1 MKICHVCF
9 TECEDHWELCPLC
22 GADLTTHDKEEEKDT
37 EYEEVGVVNPTFLT
51 KFEDIVSAEIFED
64 ILKENEI
71 PTISAE
77 NEQGSMQVLFGG
89 SFFAKEIYVD
99 ENNLENAQNLLKE
112 FLENEENYLGE
123 FDFDTITDEE
133 E

>member
-9 TECEDHWELCPLC
+9 TECEDFWELCPLC
-22 GADLTTHDKEEEKDT
+22 GADLTTEQEEEV
-37 EYEEVGVVNPTFLT
+37 EYEDVSVVNPTFLT

-71 PTISAE
+71 PIISAE
-77 NEQGSMQVLFGG
+77 NEQGSMRVLFGG
-89 SFFAKEIYVD
+89 SFFAKEIFVD
-99 ENNLENAQNLLKE
+99 ENDLEKAQELLKE
-112 FLENEENYLGE
+112 FLENAEEFEGE
-123 FDFDTITDEE
+123 FDFDSFEDEE